1 MLQFVHPEWLALLA
15 LLPLLAIWRL
25 VVSRRSGGLKYSDI
39 SALTQVRPSRWL
51 ILRHTGFWLRLL
63 ALSVMVAALARPQL
77 GWTDQKITSEGIDM
91 MLALDVSSS
100 MQAIDLGEQE
110 RIEVARDVAGR
121 FVSDRPNDR
130 MGLVV
135 FSGQGFTQCPLT
147 LDHRILLNLLSSV
160 SITMDGQLEDGTAIG
175 MALAIATNRLRHSTA
190 KSRVVILVTDGA
202 NNAGL
207 VDPVTAARAA
217 EALDIKVYA
226 IGVGKRGR
234 APIRVKHPLLGEQ
247 IRWLEDSID
256 EGVLMKVAD
265 ITGGRFYRA
274 TSQDALVN
282 IYEQIN
288 ALETSEI
295 ETQEISRHEELTF
308 RFSLLPIALGVL
320 LLGFVADNTIFR
332 SVP

>member
-1 MLQFVHPEWLALLA
+1 
-15 LLPLLAIWRL
+15 
-25 VVSRRSGGLKYSDI
+25 
-39 SALTQVRPSRWL
+39 
-51 ILRHTGFWLRLL
+51 
-63 ALSVMVAALARPQL
+63 
-77 GWTDQKITSEGIDM
+77 
-91 MLALDVSSS
+91 
-100 MQAIDLGEQE
+100 
-110 RIEVARDVAGR
+110 
-121 FVSDRPNDR
+121 
-130 MGLVV
+130 
-135 FSGQGFTQCPLT
+135 
-147 LDHRILLNLLSSV
+147 
-160 SITMDGQLEDGTAIG
+160 
-175 MALAIATNRLRHSTA
+175 
-190 KSRVVILVTDGA
+190 
-202 NNAGL
+202 
-207 VDPVTAARAA
+207 
-217 EALDIKVYA
+217 
-226 IGVGKRGR
+226 VGKRGR